1 MMKIYLLTGF
11 VSFFSGFAI
20 MVLEIIG
27 ARFLARDFGS
37 TFYVWISQIGVVMI
51 ALGAGY
57 YIGGWIADKIPRV
70 SFLGVLL
77 VIVGVITFLIPNI
90 STPIIEYIVQR
101 HPIDKPI
108 PEIWQRLDPVIGSAL
123 VFLLPCLV
131 LAMVS
136 PFMIKIL
143 SRDIKNIGKIS
154 GFIIA
159 GSTLG
164 GIVGVFAS
172 GFLLIDIMRI
182 SSIFKVVGM
191 LVVVLGLFCQ
201 LKCLK
206 TSEK

>member
-1 MMKIYLLTGF
+1 MMNIYLLTGF

>member
-37 TFYVWISQIGVVMI
+37 TFYVWIGQIGVVMI

>member
-37 TFYVWISQIGVVMI
+37 TFYVWIGQIGVVMI

-154 GFIIA
+154 GFIIS